1 MAAFGPDDDTVNGPE
16 MPDQNSQDRR
26 PDPVAL
32 LMEAAKET
40 RGHLKVFLG
49 AAPGVGKTYEMLL
62 SAAAQ
67 RRAGVDVVIGL
78 IETHGR
84 AETEALVHG
93 FEIVPLRQVHYNGRH
108 LEEMD
113 LDAILARKPALV
125 LVDELAH
132 TNAPGSR
139 HPKRYQDVEDL
150 LAAGIDVYTA
160 VNIQH
165 LESLNDVVQQITRI
179 RVRETVPDAFL
190 DRADEIEVIDLTPTD
205 LIQRLREGKVYVPKT
220 AERALSHYF
229 SPGNLTALRELA
241 LRRTAQRVDQQLLT
255 HMQAHAISGPWSA
268 GDRVLVVVNEH
279 PKAAALVRYARRMAE
294 RLRAPWT
301 ALYVETPR
309 ALRLGEAARDR
320 IAAAL
325 RMTERL
331 GGEAVTVPGR
341 ELAGEI
347 LDYAAKNNF
356 SHIVIG
362 RSERSRL
369 HELLFGSI
377 TYEIVRQ
384 AGNVAVHVV
393 TGDERDTPT
402 AKSVNTRPATAPFE
416 VRPYLVSAGLVAV
429 ALGCGEVLDR
439 FLDVQNVALVFLTAV
454 LISAVV
460 FGLGAA
466 LFASLLS
473 VLAFNLF
480 FLPPYYSVTIADPE
494 NVVALFFFLVV
505 ALVASNL
512 TASVRAQAMV
522 ARQRARTTEDL
533 YLFSRKLAGI
543 ASMDDL
549 LWAISSQ
556 VASMLKVRVVLFL
569 PENGSLEL
577 KTAWPPEDVA
587 EEADLAAA
595 KWSWESNRPAGRGA
609 DTLPGARRL
618 FLPMRTGRGPV
629 AVVGIDCD
637 KQGPILTP
645 DEQRLLDA
653 LSDQAALAIERINLS
668 EEFDKAQRAAERD
681 RLQAALLTS
690 ISHDLRTPLASIL
703 GAADGLAALP
713 ELTLDDRKA
722 LLSTIQEEA
731 ERLNRFIANLLD
743 MTKLESGALMPNM
756 GLVDVSE
763 VVGSTLRRAE
773 RILADH
779 RVETALA
786 PDLPMVRLDPVLFEQ
801 VLFNL
806 LDNASKYAPAGTAI
820 RVAGRRE
827 GMSVRL
833 QVLDEGPGIPQPEL
847 GRVFDKFY
855 RVRKSDSQRAGTG
868 LGLAICR
875 GFVEAMGG
883 TIEAGNRAGG
893 HGAVFT
899 ISLPVPDAVKPET
912 AP

>member
-1 MAAFGPDDDTVNGPE
+1 MPVQNGEPK
-16 MPDQNSQDRR
+16 R
-26 PDPVAL
+26 PDPEAL
-32 LMEAAKET
+32 LRETAET

-67 RRAGVDVVIGL
+67 RRAGVDVVIGF

-84 AETEALVHG
+84 AETEALVCD
-93 FEIVPLRQVHYNGRH
+93 FEIIPRKQIDYNGRR

-113 LDAILARKPALV
+113 LDATLARKPRLV

-132 TNAPGSR
+132 TNAPGSQ
-139 HPKRYQDVEDL
+139 HPKRYQDVADL
-150 LAAGIDVYTA
+150 LGAGIDVYTA

-190 DRADEIEVIDLTPTD
+190 DRADEIEVIDLTPAD
-205 LIQRLREGKVYVPKT
+205 LIQRLKEGKVYVPMT
-220 AERALSHYF
+220 AERALAHYF

-294 RLRAPWT
+294 RLGARWT

-309 ALRLGEAARDR
+309 SLRLDKAAHDR
-320 IAAAL
+320 IAETL
-325 RMTERL
+325 RLAERL
-331 GGEAVTVPGR
+331 GGEAVTIPGR
-341 ELAGEI
+341 ELAKDI

-362 RSERSRL
+362 RSARSRWR
-369 HELLFGSI
+369 EVLFGSI
-377 TYEIVRQ
+377 TYEIVRR

-393 TGDERDTPT
+393 TGDEKLAPVAQAID
-402 AKSVNTRPATAPFE
+402 TRPAAAPFDPK
-416 VRPYLVSAGLVAV
+416 PYLMSIALVGLAV
-429 ALGCGEVLDR
+429 GCGEVLAY

-454 LISAVV
+454 LVTAVG
-460 FGLGAA
+460 FGLHAA
-466 LFASLLS
+466 LFTSLLS

-480 FLPPYYSVTIADPE
+480 FLPPYYSITISDPE

-505 ALVASNL
+505 ALIASNL
-512 TASVRAQAMV
+512 TANVRAQAMV
-522 ARQRARTTEDL
+522 ARRRARTTEDL

-549 LWAISSQ
+549 LWAVASQ

-569 PENGSLEL
+569 PENGALEL
-577 KTAWPPEDVA
+577 KAAWPPEDVA

-595 KWSWESNRPAGRGA
+595 KWSWESNRAAGRGA
-609 DTLPGARRL
+609 DTLPGAKRL
-618 FLPMRTGRGPV
+618 FLPMRTGRRPV
-629 AVVGIDCD
+629 AVIGIDSD
-637 KQGPILTP
+637 KQGPLLTP

-653 LSDQAALAIERINLS
+653 LADQAALAIERINLS
-668 EEFDKAQRAAERD
+668 EDFDKAQRAAERD

-703 GAADGLAALP
+703 GAADGLTALP
-713 ELTLDDRKA
+713 ALSADDRKA

-743 MTKLESGALMPNM
+743 MTKLESGAVAPNM
-756 GLVDVSE
+756 ALVDIGD
-763 VVGSTLRRAE
+763 VVGSTLRRAD

-779 RVETALA
+779 RIETALA

-806 LDNASKYAPAGTAI
+806 LDNAAKYAPAGTAI
-820 RVAGRRE
+820 RIEAQRNGA
-827 GMSVRL
+827 SVRL
-833 QVLDEGPGIPQPEL
+833 RVQDDGSGIPQAEL
-847 GRVFDKFY
+847 ERVFDKFY

-883 TIEAGNRAGG
+883 TIAAANRTGG
-893 HGAVFT
+893 RGAVFT
-899 ISLPVPDAVKPET
+899 ITLPVPGPTRSET

>member
-1 MAAFGPDDDTVNGPE
+1 
-16 MPDQNSQDRR
+16 MPDQNGEPKR
-26 PDPVAL
+26 PDPEAL
-32 LMEAAKET
+32 LREAATET

-84 AETEALVHG
+84 IETEALVHG
-93 FEIVPLRQVHYNGRH
+93 FEIIPLRHVDYSGRH

-113 LDAILARKPALV
+113 LDAILERKPSLA

-190 DRADEIEVIDLTPTD
+190 DRADEIEVIDLTPAD
-205 LIQRLREGKVYVPKT
+205 LIQRLKEGKVYFPGT
-220 AERALSHYF
+220 AERALMHYF
-229 SPGNLTALRELA
+229 STGNLTALRELA

-268 GDRVLVVVNEH
+268 SDRILVVVNEH

-301 ALYVETPR
+301 ALYVETSR
-309 ALRLGEAARDR
+309 SLRLGEQARDR
-320 IAAAL
+320 IAEAL

-341 ELAGEI
+341 ELAHEI

-377 TYEIVRQ
+377 TYEIVKC

-393 TGDERDTPT
+393 TGDDKAIAA
-402 AKSVNTRPATAPFE
+402 AKSIDTRPATAPFDLK
-416 VRPYLVSAGLVAV
+416 PYLVSVVLVGI
-429 ALGCGEVLDR
+429 ALGCGEVLAR
-439 FLDVQNVALVFLTAV
+439 FLNVQNVALVFLTAV
-454 LISAVV
+454 LVSAVA

-480 FLPPYYSVTIADPE
+480 FLPPYFSITISDPE

-505 ALVASNL
+505 ALIASNL
-512 TASVRAQAMV
+512 TASVRAQAMM
-522 ARQRARTTEDL
+522 ARKRARTTEDL
-533 YLFSRKLAGI
+533 YLFSRKLAGT

-569 PENGSLEL
+569 PASGTLEL

-595 KWSWESNRPAGRGA
+595 KWSWESNKPAGRGA
-609 DTLPGARRL
+609 DTLPGAKRL

-629 AVVGIDCD
+629 AVIGIDSD

-668 EEFDKAQRAAERD
+668 EDFDKAQRAVERD

-713 ELTLDDRKA
+713 DLTADDRKA

-743 MTKLESGALMPNM
+743 MTRLEAGALAPNM

-773 RILADH
+773 RILAGH
-779 RVETALA
+779 CVETALA
-786 PDLPMVRLDPVLFEQ
+786 PDLPMMRLDPVLFEQ

-806 LDNASKYAPAGTAI
+806 LDNAAKYAPTETTISIEGERAGS
-820 RVAGRRE
+820 
-827 GMSVRL
+827 SVRIH
-833 QVLDEGPGIPQPEL
+833 VRDEGPGFPQPEQE
-847 GRVFDKFY
+847 RVFDKFY

-883 TIEAGNRAGG
+883 TIEAGNRAGR
-893 HGAVFT
+893 HGAIFT
-899 ISLPVPDAVKPET
+899 ITLPVPDTDKSEI

>member
-1 MAAFGPDDDTVNGPE
+1 
-16 MPDQNSQDRR
+16 MPDQKAEPKR
-26 PDPVAL
+26 PDPEAL
-32 LMEAAKET
+32 LREVATET

-84 AETEALVHG
+84 VETEALVHG
-93 FEIVPLRQVHYNGRH
+93 FEIVRLRQLDYNGRH
-108 LEEMD
+108 LREMD
-113 LDAILARKPALV
+113 LDAVLARKPALV

-179 RVRETVPDAFL
+179 KVRETVPDAFL
-190 DRADEIEVIDLTPTD
+190 DHADEIEVIDLTPAD
-205 LIQRLREGKVYVPKT
+205 LIQRLKEGKVYVPGT
-220 AERALSHYF
+220 AERALTHYF
-229 SPGNLTALRELA
+229 SAGNLTALRELA

-268 GDRVLVVVNEH
+268 GDRILVVVNEH

-309 ALRLGEAARDR
+309 SLRLNEAARDR
-320 IAAAL
+320 IAEAL

-331 GGEAVTVPGR
+331 GGEAVTMPGR

-362 RSERSRL
+362 RSRRSRL
-369 HELLFGSI
+369 HELIFGSI
-377 TYEIVRQ
+377 TSEIVRR

-393 TGDERDTPT
+393 TGDEKGAPA
-402 AKSVNTRPATAPFE
+402 AKTVDTRPAAAPFD
-416 VRPYLVSAGLVAV
+416 VRPYLITAAVVAV
-429 ALGCGEVLDR
+429 ALGCGEVLAR
-439 FLDVQNVALVFLTAV
+439 FLNVQNVALVFLTAV
-454 LISAVV
+454 LVSAVA
-460 FGLGAA
+460 FGLSAA

-480 FLPPYYSVTIADPE
+480 FLPPYFSITISDPE

-512 TASVRAQAMV
+512 TASVRAQALV

-595 KWSWESNRPAGRGA
+595 KWSWESSRPAGRGA
-609 DTLPGARRL
+609 DTMPGARRL
-618 FLPMRTGRGPV
+618 FLPMRTGRGSV
-629 AVVGIDCD
+629 AVIGIDSD
-637 KQGPILTP
+637 KQGPLLTP
-645 DEQRLLDA
+645 DERRLLDA

-668 EEFDKAQRAAERD
+668 KDFDKAQRAAERD

-703 GAADGLAALP
+703 GAADGLAGLP
-713 ELTLDDRKA
+713 DLTVDDRKA

-743 MTKLESGALMPNM
+743 MTKLESGAVTPNM

-773 RILADH
+773 RILAGH
-779 RVETALA
+779 RVETALD
-786 PDLPMVRLDPVLFEQ
+786 PGLPMVRIDPVLFEQ

-806 LDNASKYAPAGTAI
+806 LDNAAKYAPAGTI
-820 RVAGRRE
+820 ISMEGRRA
-827 GMSVRL
+827 GNLVSLRI
-833 QVLDEGPGIPQPEL
+833 LDEGPGIPQADLEH
-847 GRVFDKFY
+847 VFDKFY
-855 RVRKSDSQRAGTG
+855 RVRKADSQRAGTG

-883 TIEAGNRAGG
+883 TIEAGNRADRP
-893 HGAVFT
+893 GAVFT
-899 ISLPVPDAVKPET
+899 ITLPAQAEAT
-912 AP
+912 A

>member
-1 MAAFGPDDDTVNGPE
+1 MPEQNGEPK
-16 MPDQNSQDRR
+16 R
-26 PDPVAL
+26 PDPEAL
-32 LMEAAKET
+32 LREAATEA

-93 FEIVPLRQVHYNGRH
+93 FEIVPTRQTDYNGRR
-108 LEEMD
+108 LREMD
-113 LDAILARKPALV
+113 LDAILARRPALA

-190 DRADEIEVIDLTPTD
+190 DRADEIEVIDLTPAD
-205 LIQRLREGKVYVPKT
+205 LIQRLREGKVYVPRT
-220 AERALSHYF
+220 AERALAHYF

-255 HMQAHAISGPWSA
+255 HMQAHAIAGPWSA

-309 ALRLGEAARDR
+309 ALHLGEAARDR
-320 IAAAL
+320 IAEAL
-325 RMTERL
+325 RLAERL
-331 GGEAVTVPGR
+331 GAEAVTVPGR
-341 ELAGEI
+341 ELATEI
-347 LDYAAKNNF
+347 LDYASKNNF
-356 SHIVIG
+356 SHLVIG
-362 RSERSRL
+362 RSRRSRL
-369 HELLFGSI
+369 QELLFGSI
-377 TYEIVRQ
+377 TYEIVRR

-393 TGDERDTPT
+393 TGDDRAAPA
-402 AKSVNTRPATAPFE
+402 AKTVDTRPATSSFD
-416 VRPYLVSAGLVAV
+416 VRPYAVSAAMVAA
-429 ALGCGEVLDR
+429 ALGCGEVLAR
-439 FLDVQNVALVFLTAV
+439 FLNVQNVALVFLTAV
-454 LISAVV
+454 LVSAVA
-460 FGLGAA
+460 FGLGPA

-480 FLPPYYSVTIADPE
+480 FLPPYFSITISDPE

-505 ALVASNL
+505 ALIASNL

-569 PENGSLEL
+569 PENGLLEL

-629 AVVGIDCD
+629 AVIGIDSD
-637 KQGPILTP
+637 KQGPLLTP

-668 EEFDKAQRAAERD
+668 EDFDKAKRAAERD
-681 RLQAALLTS
+681 QLQSALLTS

-703 GAADGLAALP
+703 GAADSLNSLP
-713 ELTLDDRKA
+713 DLRPRDRKD
-722 LLSTIQEEA
+722 LLATIQEEA

-743 MTKLESGALMPNM
+743 MTKLESGAIVPNM
-756 GLVDVSE
+756 GLVDVGE

-773 RILADH
+773 GILSGHRI
-779 RVETALA
+779 RVALA
-786 PDLPMVRLDPVLFEQ
+786 GDLPMLRLDPVLFEQ

-806 LDNASKYAPAGTAI
+806 LDNAAKYAPAGTTI
-820 RVAGRRE
+820 ELRGRRD
-827 GMSVRL
+827 GATVLL
-833 QVLDEGPGIPQPEL
+833 QVLDEGPGVPQAE
-847 GRVFDKFY
+847 RERIFDKFH
-855 RVRKSDSQRAGTG
+855 RVDRSDRQRAGTG

-875 GFVEAMGG
+875 GFVEAMEG
-883 TIEAGNRAGG
+883 TIAAGDRPEG
-893 HGAVFT
+893 GAVFT
-899 ISLPVPDAVKPET
+899 ISLPVPRSAEREAMP
-912 AP
+912 

>member
-1 MAAFGPDDDTVNGPE
+1 MS
-16 MPDQNSQDRR
+16 DQNGEPRR
-26 PDPVAL
+26 PDPEAL
-32 LMEAAKET
+32 LREAAVET

-67 RRAGVDVVIGL
+67 RRAGVDVAIGL

-84 AETEALVHG
+84 AETEALVRD
-93 FEIVPLRQVHYNGRH
+93 FEIIPRRQVHYNGRY
-108 LEEMD
+108 LDEMD

-179 RVRETVPDAFL
+179 RVREAVPDAFL
-190 DRADEIEVIDLTPTD
+190 DRADEIEVIDLTPAD
-205 LIQRLREGKVYVPKT
+205 LIRRLKEGKVYVPMT
-220 AERALSHYF
+220 AKRALAHYF

-255 HMQAHAISGPWSA
+255 HMQAHAISGPWPA
-268 GDRVLVVVNEH
+268 GDRVLVVVNEY
-279 PKAAALVRYARRMAE
+279 PTAAALVRYARRIAE
-294 RLRAPWT
+294 RLGARWT
-301 ALYVETPR
+301 ALYVETPHS
-309 ALRLGEAARDR
+309 LRLTEAARDR
-320 IAAAL
+320 IAEAL
-325 RMTERL
+325 RMAGRL
-331 GGEAVTVPGR
+331 GGEAVTIPGR

-362 RSERSRL
+362 RSTRSRWR
-369 HELLFGSI
+369 EALFGST
-377 TYEIVRQ
+377 TYEIVRR
-384 AGNVAVHVV
+384 AGKVAVHVV
-393 TGDERDTPT
+393 TGDEGHASAVKAID
-402 AKSVNTRPATAPFE
+402 TRPAAAPFDLK
-416 VRPYLVSAGLVAV
+416 PYLTSVTLVGLAI
-429 ALGCGEVLDR
+429 GGGEVLSR

-454 LISAVV
+454 LVSAVA
-460 FGLGAA
+460 FGLRAA
-466 LFASLLS
+466 LFSSLLS

-480 FLPPYYSVTIADPE
+480 FLPPYYSITISDPE

-505 ALVASNL
+505 ALIASNL
-512 TASVRAQAMV
+512 TANVRAQAMM
-522 ARQRARTTEDL
+522 ARKRARTTEDL

-543 ASMDDL
+543 VSMDDL

-556 VASMLKVRVVLFL
+556 VASMLRVRVVLFL
-569 PENGSLEL
+569 PENGALEL
-577 KTAWPPEDVA
+577 KAAWPPEDVA

-609 DTLPGARRL
+609 DTLPGATRL

-629 AVVGIDCD
+629 AVIGIDSD
-637 KQGPILTP
+637 KQGPLLTP

-668 EEFDKAQRAAERD
+668 EDFDKAQRAAERD

-690 ISHDLRTPLASIL
+690 ISHDLRTPLAAIL
-703 GAADGLAALP
+703 GAADGLAGLP
-713 ELTLDDRKA
+713 DLTADDRKA

-743 MTKLESGALMPNM
+743 MTKLESGAIAPNM
-756 GLVDVSE
+756 ALVDIGDI
-763 VVGSTLRRAE
+763 VGSTLRRAE
-773 RILADH
+773 RILVDH
-779 RVETALA
+779 RIETALV

-801 VLFNL
+801 ALFNL
-806 LDNASKYAPAGTAI
+806 LDNAAKYAPAGTTVRI
-820 RVAGRRE
+820 E
-827 GMSVRL
+827 GKQERASV
-833 QVLDEGPGIPQPEL
+833 VLRIADEGPGIPQADLE
-847 GRVFDKFY
+847 RVFDKFY

-883 TIEAGNRAGG
+883 TIEAANRTGG
-893 HGAVFT
+893 RGAIFT
-899 ISLPVPDAVKPET
+899 LVLPVPDSIRSEP

>member
-1 MAAFGPDDDTVNGPE
+1 
-16 MPDQNSQDRR
+16 MPDQNGEPKR
-26 PDPVAL
+26 PDPEAL
-32 LMEAAKET
+32 LREAATET

-84 AETEALVHG
+84 VETEALVYG
-93 FEIVPLRQVHYNGRH
+93 FEFVPLRQVHYNGRRM
-108 LEEMD
+108 EEMD
-113 LDAILARKPALV
+113 LDAILARRPALV

-132 TNAPGSR
+132 SNAPASR

-179 RVRETVPDAFL
+179 QVRETVPDAFI
-190 DRADEIEVIDLTPTD
+190 DRADEIEVIDLTPAD
-205 LIQRLREGKVYVPKT
+205 LIQRLKEGKVYVPGT
-220 AERALSHYF
+220 AERALAHYF
-229 SPGNLTALRELA
+229 SAGNLTALRELA
-241 LRRTAQRVDQQLLT
+241 LRRTAQRVDQQLLS

-268 GDRVLVVVNEH
+268 GDRILVVINED

-301 ALYVETPR
+301 ALYVETPHS
-309 ALRLGEAARDR
+309 LRLHEPARDR
-320 IAAAL
+320 IAEAL
-325 RMTERL
+325 RMAERL

-347 LDYAAKNNF
+347 LDYAARNNF
-356 SHIVIG
+356 SHLVIG

-369 HELLFGSI
+369 RELLSGSI
-377 TYEIVRQ
+377 TNEIVRR

-393 TGDERDTPT
+393 SGDEREAPVAKGVDTR
-402 AKSVNTRPATAPFE
+402 AAAASFD
-416 VRPYLVSAGLVAV
+416 VRPYLVSAVLVAV
-429 ALGCGEVLDR
+429 AVGCGEGLAR
-439 FLDVQNVALVFLTAV
+439 FLNVQNIALVFLTAV
-454 LISAVV
+454 LVSAVA

-480 FLPPYYSVTIADPE
+480 FLPPYFSITISDPE

-512 TASVRAQAMV
+512 TASVRAQAMM
-522 ARQRARTTEDL
+522 ARRRARITEDL

-569 PENGSLEL
+569 HENGTLEL

-595 KWSWESNRPAGRGA
+595 KWSWENNRPAGRGA
-609 DTLPGARRL
+609 DTLPGAKRL

-629 AVVGIDCD
+629 AVIGIDSD
-637 KQGPILTP
+637 KQGPLLDP
-645 DEQRLLDA
+645 DGQRLLDA
-653 LSDQAALAIERINLS
+653 LSDQAALAIERITLS
-668 EEFDKAQRAAERD
+668 EDFDKAQRAVERD

-713 ELTLDDRKA
+713 DLTADDRRA

-743 MTKLESGALMPNM
+743 MTRLESGAVVPTMA
-756 GLVDVSE
+756 LVDIGE
-763 VVGSTLRRAE
+763 VVGSTLRRADG
-773 RILADH
+773 ILAGH

-786 PDLPMVRLDPVLFEQ
+786 PDLPMVKLDPVLFEQ

-806 LDNASKYAPAGTAI
+806 LDNAAKYACAGTTI
-820 RVAGRRE
+820 RIDARRD
-827 GMSVRL
+827 GATVSLRVI
-833 QVLDEGPGIPQPEL
+833 DEGPGIPEADKE
-847 GRVFDKFY
+847 RVFDKFY
-855 RVRKSDSQRAGTG
+855 RIRKSDSQRAGTG

-875 GFVEAMGG
+875 GFVEAMAG
-883 TIEAGNRAGG
+883 TIEVSTRTGSR
-893 HGAVFT
+893 GAVFT
-899 ISLPVPDAVKPET
+899 ITLPVPET
-912 AP
+912 GQREASP

>member
-1 MAAFGPDDDTVNGPE
+1 
-16 MPDQNSQDRR
+16 MPDQNGEPKR
-26 PDPVAL
+26 PDPEAL
-32 LMEAAKET
+32 LREAATET

-67 RRAGVDVVIGL
+67 RRSGVDVVIGL

-84 AETEALVHG
+84 IETEALVHG
-93 FEIVPLRQVHYNGRH
+93 FEIVPLRHIDYNGRH

-113 LDAILARKPALV
+113 LDAILARKPSLV

-132 TNAPGSR
+132 SNAPGSR

-190 DRADEIEVIDLTPTD
+190 DRADEIEVIDLTPAD
-205 LIQRLREGKVYVPKT
+205 LIQRLKEGKVYFPGT
-220 AERALSHYF
+220 AERALAHYF

-268 GDRVLVVVNEH
+268 GDRILVVVNEH

-301 ALYVETPR
+301 VLYVETPHS
-309 ALRLGEAARDR
+309 LRLGEKARDR
-320 IAAAL
+320 IAGAL
-325 RMTERL
+325 RMAERL

-377 TYEIVRQ
+377 TYEIVKR

-393 TGDERDTPT
+393 TGDDRSFLATKTID
-402 AKSVNTRPATAPFE
+402 TRPASAPFD
-416 VRPYLVSAGLVAV
+416 VRPYLVSAIVVGI
-429 ALGCGEVLDR
+429 ALGCGEVLAR
-439 FLDVQNVALVFLTAV
+439 FLNVQNVALVFLTAV
-454 LISAVV
+454 LVSAVA
-460 FGLGAA
+460 FGLGPA

-480 FLPPYYSVTIADPE
+480 FLPPYYSITISDPE

-512 TASVRAQAMV
+512 TASVRAQALM
-522 ARQRARTTEDL
+522 ARNRARITEDL
-533 YLFSRKLAGI
+533 YGFSRKLAGI

-549 LWAISSQ
+549 LWVISSQ
-556 VASMLKVRVVLFL
+556 VATMLKLRVVLFL
-569 PENGSLEL
+569 PANGSVEL
-577 KTAWPPEDVA
+577 RAAWPPEDVA

-595 KWSWESNRPAGRGA
+595 KWSWESNKPAGRGA
-609 DTLPGARRL
+609 DTLPGAKRL

-629 AVVGIDCD
+629 AVIGLDSD

-668 EEFDKAQRAAERD
+668 EEFDKAQRAVERD

-703 GAADGLAALP
+703 GAADGLAGLP
-713 ELTLDDRKA
+713 DLTSDDRKA
-722 LLSTIQEEA
+722 LLSTIREEA

-743 MTKLESGALMPNM
+743 MTKLESGALVPN
-756 GLVDVSE
+756 LDFVDIGE
-763 VVGSTLRRAE
+763 VVGSTLRRAVK
-773 RILADH
+773 ILGDH
-779 RVETALA
+779 HVETALA
-786 PDLPMVRLDPVLFEQ
+786 SGLPMVRLDPVLFEQ

-806 LDNASKYAPAGTAI
+806 LDNAAKYAPTGTTI
-820 RVAGRRE
+820 RVEGRRE
-827 GMSVRL
+827 GNWVRL
-833 QVLDEGPGIPQPEL
+833 QVLDEGPGIPQPKLE
-847 GRVFDKFY
+847 RIFDKFY
-855 RVRKSDSQRAGTG
+855 RVRKTDSQRAGTG

-875 GFVEAMGG
+875 GFAEAMGG

-893 HGAVFT
+893 PGAVFT
-899 ISLPVPDAVKPET
+899 ITLPVPDAGEPE
-912 AP
+912 AKL

>member
-1 MAAFGPDDDTVNGPE
+1 MAAFGPDDETVNGPE
-16 MPDQNSQDRR
+16 MPDQNGQDRR

-402 AKSVNTRPATAPFE
+402 AKSVDTRPATAPFE

-629 AVVGIDCD
+629 AVVGIDSD

-713 ELTLDDRKA
+713 ELTPDDRKA

-779 RVETALA
+779 RVETELA

-883 TIEAGNRAGG
+883 TIEAGNRVVG

-899 ISLPVPDAVKPET
+899 VTLPVPDAVKPET

>member
-1 MAAFGPDDDTVNGPE
+1 MPEQNGEPK
-16 MPDQNSQDRR
+16 R
-26 PDPVAL
+26 PDPEAL
-32 LMEAAKET
+32 LREAATET

-93 FEIVPLRQVHYNGRH
+93 FEIVPLRQVAYNGRH
-108 LEEMD
+108 QQEMD

-150 LAAGIDVYTA
+150 LATGIDVYTA

-179 RVRETVPDAFL
+179 RVRETVPDALL
-190 DRADEIEVIDLTPTD
+190 DRADEIEVIDLTPAD
-205 LIQRLREGKVYVPKT
+205 LIQRLKEGKVYFPRT

-268 GDRVLVVVNEH
+268 GDRILVVVNEH
-279 PKAAALVRYARRMAE
+279 PKAPALVRYARRMAE

-301 ALYVETPR
+301 ALYVETPQ
-309 ALRLGEAARDR
+309 ALRLTEQARDR
-320 IAAAL
+320 IAEAL

-369 HELLFGSI
+369 HEIVFGSI
-377 TYEIVRQ
+377 TNEIVRR

-393 TGDERDTPT
+393 TGNDKAAPAARRVD
-402 AKSVNTRPATAPFE
+402 TRPATAPFD
-416 VRPYLVSAGLVAV
+416 VRPYLVTALLVAV
-429 ALGCGEVLDR
+429 ALGCGEGLAR
-439 FLDVQNVALVFLTAV
+439 FLNVQNVALVFLTAV
-454 LISAVV
+454 LVSAVA
-460 FGLGAA
+460 FGLGPA

-480 FLPPYYSVTIADPE
+480 FLPPYFSITISDPE

-505 ALVASNL
+505 AVIASNL
-512 TASVRAQAMV
+512 TASVRAQAMM
-522 ARQRARTTEDL
+522 ARKRARTTEDL

-556 VASMLKVRVVLFL
+556 VASMLRVRVVLFL

-577 KTAWPPEDVA
+577 KNAWPPEDVA

-595 KWSWESNRPAGRGA
+595 KWSWESNKPAGRGA
-609 DTLPGARRL
+609 DTLPGAKRL
-618 FLPMRTGRGPV
+618 FMPMRTGRGPV
-629 AVVGIDCD
+629 AVIGIDSD

-668 EEFDKAQRAAERD
+668 DDFDRAQRAAERD
-681 RLQAALLTS
+681 RLQGALLTS

-703 GAADGLAALP
+703 GAADGLAGLP
-713 ELTLDDRKA
+713 DLTADDRNA

-743 MTKLESGALMPNM
+743 MTKLESGAVAPNM

-786 PDLPMVRLDPVLFEQ
+786 PDLPMVKLDPVLFEQ

-806 LDNASKYAPAGTAI
+806 LDNAAKYAHSGTMISIEGKRAGTAVHL
-820 RVAGRRE
+820 R
-827 GMSVRL
+827 
-833 QVLDEGPGIPQPEL
+833 VLDEGPGIPRSE
-847 GRVFDKFY
+847 RERIFDKFY
-855 RVRKSDSQRAGTG
+855 RVRKADSQRAGTG

-883 TIEAGNRAGG
+883 AIGAGDRAGG

-899 ISLPVPDAVKPET
+899 ITLPTPDVVKSEI